1 MQAPKIS
8 IVIPVYNGANYLPQ
22 AIDSALAQDY
32 PNKEILV
39 INDGSNDNGQ
49 TAEVARSY
57 GDRIRYFE
65 KENGGVASALN
76 LGIEKME
83 GEYFSWL
90 SHDDIYLPHKL
101 SRQMRLVQK
110 CGDPCQIVAGGY
122 YIVNED
128 LKPVGLMDFH
138 VLYPKDKLE
147 IPLFPVFHCAVNGC
161 TMLIHKSHFER
172 VGVFDESLPTTQD
185 YDLWFRMLRGKKLMY
200 TRSLDV
206 LSRVH
211 SGQTSVSM
219 LEQHNIECSQLW
231 ISLLEL
237 LTEQEKKEIG
247 GTIQD
252 FYMKIYTHFSRHTT
266 YAAVVD
272 YVKQFVPSSMKML
285 EPSLRDKIP
294 YYRNRLSFFIT
305 RSINIP
311 AKVRKEIIGRRT
323 NPND

>member
-1 MQAPKIS
+1 MRVPKIS

-65 KENGGVASALN
+65 KENGGVATALN

-110 CGDPCQIVAGGY
+110 CGDPRQIVAGGY
-122 YIVNED
+122 YIVDEN

-147 IPLFPVFHCAVNGC
+147 TPLFPVFHCAVNGC

-185 YDLWFRMLRGKKLMY
+185 YDLWFRMLRGQKLMY
-200 TRSLDV
+200 TQQVDV
-206 LSRVH
+206 VSRTH
-211 SGQTSVSM
+211 KAQTSQSKKSSH
-219 LEQHNIECSQLW
+219 EAECTKLW
-231 ISLLEL
+231 IHMLNEV
-237 LTEQEKKEIG
+237 TEQEKTQIAG
-247 GTIQD
+247 SID
-252 FYMKIYTHFSRHTT
+252 RFYNALCFHFGYYTS
-266 YAAVVD
+266 YGKVAAFLKNYSTACEAEDVAFR
-272 YVKQFVPSSMKML
+272 KKNTKTGKLLLALRIRSL
-285 EPSLRDKIP
+285 SLRL
-294 YYRNRLSFFIT
+294 RC
-305 RSINIP
+305 
-311 AKVRKEIIGRRT
+311 
-323 NPND
+323 